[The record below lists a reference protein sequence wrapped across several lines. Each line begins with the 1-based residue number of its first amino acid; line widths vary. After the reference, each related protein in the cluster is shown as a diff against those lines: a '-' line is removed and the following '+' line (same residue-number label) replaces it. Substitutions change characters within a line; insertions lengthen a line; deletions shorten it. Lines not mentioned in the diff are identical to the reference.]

1 MKDIISSH
9 IFQALRR
16 AKVSLFYLENGMIE
30 EASKEAQKSWRYFIS
45 SVLILN
51 LYRKGEE
58 VIRYYTVPKSKIF
71 SISKSLEDK
80 GYKGLIELS
89 SIYFVLTNDVPK
101 SEAKI
106 LIPILIRG
114 ELEKIREWF
123 KDRWSESFENELT
136 IVLNELKKEFVD

>member
-1 MKDIISSH
+1 
-9 IFQALRR
+9 
-16 AKVSLFYLENGMIE
+16 MIE

-45 SVLILN
+45 SILILN

-80 GYKGLIELS
+80 GYKGLIGLS

-123 KDRWSESFENELT
+123 KDQWSESFENELT
-136 IVLNELKKEFVD
+136 IALNELKKI

>member
-1 MKDIISSH
+1 MKDILSSH

-16 AKVSLFYLENGMIE
+16 TKVSLFYLENGMIE

-45 SVLILN
+45 SILILN

-80 GYKGLIELS
+80 GYKGLIGLS

-106 LIPILIRG
+106 LIPN
-114 ELEKIREWF
+114 F
-123 KDRWSESFENELT
+123 N
-136 IVLNELKKEFVD
+136 

>member
-1 MKDIISSH
+1 MKDILSSH

-45 SVLILN
+45 SILILN

-80 GYKGLIELS
+80 GYKGLIGLS

-106 LIPILIRG
+106 LIPN
-114 ELEKIREWF
+114 F
-123 KDRWSESFENELT
+123 N
-136 IVLNELKKEFVD
+136 